1 MRLSRASTLIK
12 RSLSVGMGWM
22 FSRCFS
28 VSLVLYG
35 TCTRNSPPIHP
46 SSRSQSLRKGL
57 VLLGRRWMGGFES
70 VCLVLCLL
78 FMGV

>member
-1 MRLSRASTLIK
+1 MRLSRASTLIE
-12 RSLSVGMGWM
+12 RLLRVGVCWM

-35 TCTRNSPPIHP
+35 TCTRNSPLIYP

-57 VLLGRRWMGGFES
+57 VLLGRR
-70 VCLVLCLL
+70 
-78 FMGV
+78 